1 MKKLFAVLA
10 GLAVIVAATAGG
22 YRIGTGNWPGV
33 KTSLTVADGRASG
46 PPAAPSS
53 GGPRRVLYLQDPD
66 GKPAY
71 SATPAMT
78 ADGRAF
84 VPVYEDQVPDT
95 INPQR
100 EIADAK
106 APAGD

>member
-1 MKKLFAVLA
+1 MKKLFALLA
-10 GLAVIVAATAGG
+10 GLAVIVAAAAGG
-22 YRIGTGNWPGV
+22 YRIGTGNWPDL
-33 KTSLTVADGRASG
+33 KTSQTVADGRASG
-46 PPAAPSS
+46 PPAAPLNAS
-53 GGPRRVLYLQDPD
+53 RQVLYLQDPD

-106 APAGD
+106 A